1 MRVRYPMPASQAR
14 ERRWDLE
21 REMRQVDAVLRVN
34 PTAELDRHREL
45 LQREFDR
52 LFEALE
58 TMEANRERPLCV
70 TGKIT
75 HGDREEARAHL
86 RCLRLVVER
95 PDPKAHLLNTYRC
108 RTCWCWHVGHRRE
121 DR

>member
-1 MRVRYPMPASQAR
+1 MPAAKAR

-21 REMRQVDAVLRVN
+21 REMLQVDDVLRVN
-34 PTAELDRHREL
+34 PTVELDRHRDR

-58 TMEANRERPLCV
+58 SRSADYDRPLCV
-70 TGKIT
+70 TGKIA
-75 HGDREEARAHL
+75 HEQRETARIQLRSMLLIRDEPDPRAHL
-86 RCLRLVVER
+86 LS
-95 PDPKAHLLNTYRC
+95 TYRC

-121 DR
+121 